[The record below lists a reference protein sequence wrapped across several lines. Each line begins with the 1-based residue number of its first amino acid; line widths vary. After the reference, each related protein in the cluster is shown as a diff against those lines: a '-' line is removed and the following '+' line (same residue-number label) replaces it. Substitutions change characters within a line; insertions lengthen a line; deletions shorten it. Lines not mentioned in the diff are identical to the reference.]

1 MKYSSSISGFSLLL
15 IICLALPGYS
25 QQSLVIN
32 DKGYFEKPGL
42 NVMVFSDYYPDGHQ
56 TGVTVIQ
63 HGLRVAANGDLR
75 LEPSPGQWS
84 PVPRKGRTVVD
95 KQNQKITTFLWYPD
109 SSKNRKGFNPI
120 DYPDLVLRYNVSV
133 NAMANNSFRISVD
146 LDAPLPEDWIGKV
159 GFNFELFPGHLFGKS
174 YIMDEK
180 AGQFQTQPSGPL
192 MNVQGEYISRPLV
205 KGKRFTIAPEDD
217 KMRMTI
223 ESKSTDIELYDGRT
237 NHNNGWYI
245 VRSVV
250 PAGVTT
256 NVIEWIVTPNVV
268 KNWLYAPVIQVSQVG
283 YHTGQSKKVV
293 IEQDPRDTQTGE
305 VIVYRITPVG
315 KEIAARGKPVSWG
328 RFLRYNYLTFDFSS
342 VKTPGV
348 YVAEYRSKKSNSFQI
363 SEQVYDRGVW
373 QPVLEYFLPVQMC
386 HMRINEKYRVWHGA
400 CHLDDAL
407 MAPVDLNHFDGY
419 LQGPSTLTKY
429 KSGEHVP
436 GLNSGGWHDAGD
448 YDLRVESQ
456 SQTVWCLASMI
467 EEFGV
472 DYDATLIDQEN
483 KIVEI
488 HVPDNKSDAVQ
499 QIEHGLLSIL
509 GGYRSLG
516 RLYRGIIC
524 PTLRQY
530 VLLGDG
536 SAMTNNFVN
545 AGSKQ
550 TDPTWLP
557 DDRWVF
563 TEENPNRSLQV
574 AGALAAASRVLKNS
588 NPSLSDECIKTALEL
603 WKSENEKVKWINN
616 KVFALSELILAT
628 GDPELIKTFA
638 GMKDGIVK
646 SFGSCASY
654 VARVIHKIPDE
665 EFKKD
670 ITNALSQYM
679 SGLKKSSLTD
689 SPYGVPYRPDVW
701 GAGWTIMRFGVQQYF
716 IHKAWPEY
724 GSGEFYSNAL
734 NFVLGVHPGEN
745 TASFASGIGSESVLV
760 AYGTNR
766 EDWSYIPGGVVSG
779 TGIIRP
785 DLPEL
790 KEWPYFWQQTEYVMG
805 EGSVD
810 YMFLVLAVQKLYSGK

>member
-1 MKYSSSISGFSLLL
+1 MKNFPSISGFSLLL
-15 IICLALPGYS
+15 IVCLDLPGYS

-63 HGLRVAANGDLR
+63 HGVRVAANGDLR
-75 LEPSPGQWS
+75 LEASPGQWS
-84 PVPRKGRTVVD
+84 PVPKKGKTVID

-133 NAMANNSFRISVD
+133 NALANNSFRISVD
-146 LDAPLPEDWIGKV
+146 LDEPLPKDWIGKV

-180 AGQFQTQPSGPL
+180 TGQFQTQPSGPL

-205 KGKRFTIAPEDD
+205 KGRRFTVAPEDD

-223 ESKSTDIELYDGRT
+223 ESKSTDLELYDGRT

-256 NVIEWIVTPNVV
+256 NAIEWIVTPNVV

-283 YHTGQSKKVV
+283 YHTGQSKKLV

-348 YVAEYRSKKSNSFQI
+348 YVAEYRSKRSNSFQI
-363 SEQVYDRGVW
+363 DEQVYDRGVW

-472 DYDATLIDQEN
+472 DHDATLIDQEN

-488 HVPDNKSDAVQ
+488 HVPDNKSDVIQ

-536 SAMTNNFVN
+536 SVMTNNFVN

-550 TDPTWLP
+550 TDPSWLP

-563 TEENPNRSLQV
+563 TEDNPNRSLQV

-588 NPSLSDECIKTALEL
+588 NPSLSEECI
-603 WKSENEKVKWINN
+603 
-616 KVFALSELILAT
+616 
-628 GDPELIKTFA
+628 
-638 GMKDGIVK
+638 
-646 SFGSCASY
+646 
-654 VARVIHKIPDE
+654 
-665 EFKKD
+665 
-670 ITNALSQYM
+670 
-679 SGLKKSSLTD
+679 
-689 SPYGVPYRPDVW
+689 
-701 GAGWTIMRFGVQQYF
+701 
-716 IHKAWPEY
+716 
-724 GSGEFYSNAL
+724 
-734 NFVLGVHPGEN
+734 
-745 TASFASGIGSESVLV
+745 
-760 AYGTNR
+760 
-766 EDWSYIPGGVVSG
+766 
-779 TGIIRP
+779 
-785 DLPEL
+785 
-790 KEWPYFWQQTEYVMG
+790 
-805 EGSVD
+805 
-810 YMFLVLAVQKLYSGK
+810 